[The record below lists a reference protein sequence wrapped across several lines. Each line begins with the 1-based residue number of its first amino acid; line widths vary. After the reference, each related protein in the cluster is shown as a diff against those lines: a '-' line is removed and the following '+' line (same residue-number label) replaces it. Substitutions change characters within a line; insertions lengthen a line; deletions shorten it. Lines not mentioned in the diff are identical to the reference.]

1 MEKVYN
7 IEILRMLSLSEE
19 QIKEI
24 LKENKHYIK
33 RDKKDIL
40 DLKNLMEDSRYF
52 NEANKLVD
60 KNIEISLKNKINR
73 LNRKLKELNNSN
85 IAIKTDL
92 IERNPFILN
101 KDSFEIYNFIESE
114 KKKGNNIKD
123 ILELIEIDPYYI
135 D

>member
-40 DLKNLMEDSRYF
+40 DLLK
-52 NEANKLVD
+52 
-60 KNIEISLKNKINR
+60 SLSAIGIKD
-73 LNRKLKELNNSN
+73 
-85 IAIKTDL
+85 IADL

-123 ILELIEIDPYYI
+123 ILELIEIDPYCI